1 MKYNAFISYRHTE
14 PDIYVAKTLQQKLEH
29 FKLPKSLRKKY
40 PKERW
45 RINRIFRDQD
55 ELSLSENLSEELDES
70 LKDSEYLI
78 AICSPRYKESEWCN
92 REIDIYTKMY
102 GLEKTL
108 LVLVEGEPEDSFPE
122 NQLYRDKVIKDDNG
136 NTEIIREDVEPLAAD
151 VRGNDKKEINRKID
165 DAVIRLAAMMY
176 GLDYD
181 DLRRRHREQR
191 IRRIAGIASI
201 VAGVF
206 FIFGLVC
213 LLLFMRINS
222 LSNDLE
228 DSNKNLIELNKQIL
242 ENDKDIQEKAQEIE
256 RKNGELAELN
266 DKLNEQY
273 VSEQIKYAVSTA
285 ENTINSM
292 RKGRFFEGLV
302 QLRNAMPD
310 TKEDNSKPYVAKTE
324 FALSKVLFEYEFDV
338 FVPEGIVQDPTDEEE
353 YDDFWVDY
361 TRYFFLQ
368 EYLGGDN
375 IVGAGNMEDGTV
387 LIITDRAGFYWYKPE
402 EYVMDD
408 VTVTWFDETFD
419 SFIERAAYRDG
430 KLYIKFNKNDYVTC
444 FSMKPRVDE
453 TFAGEIGF
461 EDFNKV
467 RHIYMDDENPVK
479 WSDDGKIRIEY
490 VSNRT
495 VNIFRG
501 DETEPVNTLYDHNG
515 KCYGIYS
522 MEGTGYYA
530 IIYGYDGY
538 ILNENLEEIAKV
550 RNYYGYSSEDNTL
563 LQFRWKDDRKGYYI
577 YKYPFR
583 SYEELISEAD
593 ELLDSIPQSL
603 LTN

>member
-1 MKYNAFISYRHTE
+1 MAR
-14 PDIYVAKTLQQKLEH
+14 TLQQKLEH

-55 ELSLSENLSEELDES
+55 ELSLSENLSEVLDES

-122 NQLYRDKVIKDDNG
+122 NQLYRNKVIKDDNG

-151 VRGNDKKEINRKID
+151 VRGSDKKEINRKID

-191 IRRIAGIASI
+191 IRRIAGIVSI

-324 FALSKVLFEYEFDV
+324 FALSRVLFEYEFDV
-338 FVPEGIVQDPTDEEE
+338 FAPEGIVQDPTDEEE

-387 LIITDRAGFYWYKPE
+387 LIITNRAGFYWYKPD

-467 RHIYMDDENPVK
+467 RRIYMDDENPVK

-495 VNIFRG
+495 VNIFRE

-593 ELLDSIPQSL
+593 ELLDSIPQEL
-603 LTN
+603 LVN